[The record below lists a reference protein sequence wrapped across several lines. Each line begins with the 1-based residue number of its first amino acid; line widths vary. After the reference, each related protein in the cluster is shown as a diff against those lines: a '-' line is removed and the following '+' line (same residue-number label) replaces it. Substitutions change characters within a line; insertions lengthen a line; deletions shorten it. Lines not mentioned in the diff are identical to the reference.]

1 MNWNEYN
8 KLFHKLELNLVA
20 FKPLMECDQEV
31 LKLVNAAIEA
41 EREACAALCF
51 QMWNEWMDNE
61 SVSELNRPDAEDCAH
76 AIRARG
82 LGNLNK
88 EAERNGEEL

>member
-1 MNWNEYN
+1 MNWDEYN

-31 LKLVNAAIEA
+31 LKLVNAAVEA
-41 EREACAALCF
+41 EREACALVCLMPVDEI
-51 QMWNEWMDNE
+51 QVTDDC
-61 SVSELNRPDAEDCAH
+61 SEYVYKDHLDCAE

-82 LGNLNK
+82 QHGDV
-88 EAERNGEEL
+88 

>member
-1 MNWNEYN
+1 MTQSDIDQLTLQAAY
-8 KLFHKLELNLVA
+8 LNGIL
-20 FKPLMECDQEV
+20 
-31 LKLVNAAIEA
+31 A
-41 EREACAALCF
+41 EREACAKLCF

-61 SVSELNRPDAEDCAH
+61 SISELNRPDAEDCAH

-88 EAERNGEEL
+88 EAEKNGEEL